1 MLLSVAN
8 SGLRESFRHLSQE
21 MAAQRLFFLLNCR
34 FFSIMNYKTYQ
45 QVLDLSGCKE
55 THSKRMTKTTPGT
68 AKKRTKSGCLT
79 CRSRKKKCDENKVDG
94 KCQACIR
101 NFLDCCWPS
110 FAAKDSTATPVAV
123 ASIKFEAH
131 ASVTPTR
138 IIKSGPTLSTTN
150 GANAILSPVSSP
162 RLVTVE
168 ENHEV
173 LTKSIPS
180 MKVCKPQKN
189 LQASKIAQFVVTS
202 FDKDRL
208 LCQIHSK

>member
-1 MLLSVAN
+1 
-8 SGLRESFRHLSQE
+8 
-21 MAAQRLFFLLNCR
+21 
-34 FFSIMNYKTYQ
+34 MNYKTYQ

-101 NFLDCCWPS
+101 NFLDCCWPT

-123 ASIKFEAH
+123 ASIN
-131 ASVTPTR
+131 
-138 IIKSGPTLSTTN
+138 GPTLSTTN
-150 GANAILSPVSSP
+150 GAIAILSPVSSP

-180 MKVCKPQKN
+180 MKVCKHQKN